1 MLTKEQIAALES
13 ACGLLAGLGKW
24 DHARTIRSML
34 REQLFLEDKEVKES
48 DGKS

>member
-1 MLTKEQIAALES
+1 MLTKEQVAALES

-24 DHARTIRSML
+24 DHARTIQSML
-34 REQLFLEDKEVKES
+34 REHLFSENKEEREQ